1 MRSKNS
7 RVVIASAL
15 VTTALALSIGGFA
28 TVSLRDSQLQTID
41 SQLKKI
47 DDAVRANPD
56 SPVSSALDAASEE
69 DFNITIAIVSI
80 KGRVTIINESRL
92 DFDSLPTEIILTSAL
107 TSPVTVEADEKYRL
121 LAQKIS
127 GGERLIFAD
136 SLATIESTFISNL
149 KRVLLFTLLM
159 DLLAIGVSFL
169 ILGRNNRKLEAES
182 LKRMQQFLADAS
194 HDLRTPLTVIKGY
207 SELLSEN
214 QIQSTEDRT
223 RAYERVNSEIIR
235 MENLIHDLLLLA
247 ELGETTRPIFEE
259 VNLTDLVTSY
269 AHDFSTLN
277 PERDLEEKI
286 ESAIIIDGSV
296 EHLRR
301 LIQNVFNNIT
311 RHTEEGTPVKVTLS
325 MAGKRVMLLI
335 EDGGKGLPQGGYRD
349 SVTAINRFNSSRSPE
364 TGGSGLG
371 LSIIAAIVSEHD
383 GVLNLRK
390 SELGGLAVEIYFL

>member
-1 MRSKNS
+1 VRRKSS

-28 TVSLRDSQLQTID
+28 TVSLRDSQIQTID
-41 SQLKKI
+41 LQLKKI

-69 DFNITIAIVSI
+69 DFNITIAIVSSN
-80 KGRVTIINESRL
+80 GRVTIINESRL
-92 DFDSLPTEIILTSAL
+92 DFNSLPDDSFLASAL
-107 TSPVTVEADEKYRL
+107 ISPVTVEAEESYRL
-121 LAQKIS
+121 LAQAIS
-127 GGERLIFAD
+127 GGDRLVFAD
-136 SLATIESTFISNL
+136 SLATIESTFTSNL
-149 KRVLLFTLLM
+149 KRVLLFTLLV
-159 DLLAIGVSFL
+159 DLLAIGISIL
-169 ILGRNNRKLEAES
+169 ILGRNNRKLEADS
-182 LKRMQQFLADAS
+182 LLRMQRFLADAS

-207 SELLSEN
+207 SELLSKN
-214 QIQSTEDRT
+214 QIQSSEDRN

-269 AHDFSTLN
+269 SHDFSTLN
-277 PERDLEEKI
+277 PTRTLEVNI
-286 ESAIIIDGSV
+286 DSDITIDGSV

-301 LIQNVFNNIT
+301 LIQNIFNNII
-311 RHTEEGTPVKVTLS
+311 RHTDQSAPVRVTLC
-325 MAGKRVMLLI
+325 MKGKRAVLTI
-335 EDGGKGLPQGGYRD
+335 EDGGKGLPEDGYRD
-349 SVTAINRFNSSRSPE
+349 AVTALNRFDSSRSPE

-383 GVLNLRK
+383 GILNLKK
-390 SELGGLAVEIYFL
+390 SELGGLAVEILI

>member
-1 MRSKNS
+1 VRRKSS

-28 TVSLRDSQLQTID
+28 TVSLRDSQIQTID
-41 SQLKKI
+41 LQLKKI

-69 DFNITIAIVSI
+69 DFNITIAIVSSN
-80 KGRVTIINESRL
+80 GRVTIINESRL
-92 DFDSLPTEIILTSAL
+92 DFNSLPNDSLLASAL
-107 TSPVTVEADEKYRL
+107 ISPVTVEAEESYRL
-121 LAQKIS
+121 LAQVIS
-127 GGERLIFAD
+127 GGDRLVFAD
-136 SLATIESTFISNL
+136 SLATIESTFTSNL
-149 KRVLLFTLLM
+149 KRVLLFTLLV
-159 DLLAIGVSFL
+159 DLLAIGISVL
-169 ILGRNNRKLEAES
+169 ILGRNNRKLEADS
-182 LKRMQQFLADAS
+182 LLRMQRFLADAS

-207 SELLSEN
+207 SELLSKN
-214 QIQSTEDRT
+214 QIQSSEDRN

-269 AHDFSTLN
+269 SHDFSTLN
-277 PERDLEEKI
+277 PTRTLEVNI
-286 ESAIIIDGSV
+286 DSDITIDGSV

-301 LIQNVFNNIT
+301 LIQNIFNNII
-311 RHTEEGTPVKVTLS
+311 RHTDQSAPVRVTLC
-325 MAGKRVMLLI
+325 MKGKRAVLTI
-335 EDGGKGLPQGGYRD
+335 EDGGKGLPEDGYRD
-349 SVTAINRFNSSRSPE
+349 AVTALNRFDSSRSPE

-383 GVLNLRK
+383 GILNLKK
-390 SELGGLAVEIYFL
+390 SELGGLAVEILI

>member
-1 MRSKNS
+1 VRRKSS

-28 TVSLRDSQLQTID
+28 TVSLRNSQIQTID
-41 SQLKKI
+41 LQLKKI
-47 DDAVRANPD
+47 DDAVRSNPD

-69 DFNITIAIVSI
+69 DFNITIAIVSS
-80 KGRVTIINESRL
+80 KGKVTIINESRL
-92 DFDSLPTEIILTSAL
+92 DFDSLPQEPVLAAAL
-107 TSPVTVEADEKYRL
+107 ISPVTVDAEESYRL
-121 LAQKIS
+121 LAQMIS
-127 GGERLIFAD
+127 GGDRLIFAD
-136 SLATIESTFISNL
+136 SLTTIDSTYSSNL
-149 KRVLLFTLLM
+149 KRVLLFTLLA
-159 DLLAIGVSFL
+159 DLLAIGVSVL
-169 ILGRNNRKLEAES
+169 ILGRNNRKLEADS
-182 LKRMQQFLADAS
+182 LLRMQRFLADAS

-207 SELLSEN
+207 SELLSKN
-214 QIQSTEDRT
+214 QIQSLEDQA

-277 PERDLEEKI
+277 PARHLEDAI
-286 ESAIIIDGSV
+286 DSAITIDGSV

-301 LIQNVFNNIT
+301 LIQNIFNNIT
-311 RHTEEGTPVKVTLS
+311 RHTEESAPVKVTLRIT
-325 MAGKRVMLLI
+325 GKRVVLTI

-349 SVTAINRFNSSRSPE
+349 AVTALNRFDSNRSSE

-371 LSIIAAIVSEHD
+371 LSIIAAIVAEHD

-390 SELGGLAVEIYFL
+390 SEIGGLAVEIVF

>member
-1 MRSKNS
+1 MRRKSS

-28 TVSLRDSQLQTID
+28 TVSLRDSQIQTID
-41 SQLKKI
+41 LQLKKI

-69 DFNITIAIVSI
+69 DFNITIAIVSSN
-80 KGRVTIINESRL
+80 GRVTIINESRL
-92 DFDSLPTEIILTSAL
+92 DFNSLPDDSFLASAL
-107 TSPVTVEADEKYRL
+107 ISPVTVEAEESYRL
-121 LAQKIS
+121 LAQAIS
-127 GGERLIFAD
+127 GGDRLVFAD
-136 SLATIESTFISNL
+136 SLATIESTFTSNL
-149 KRVLLFTLLM
+149 KRVLLFTLLV
-159 DLLAIGVSFL
+159 DLLAIGISVL
-169 ILGRNNRKLEAES
+169 ILGRNNRKLEADS
-182 LKRMQQFLADAS
+182 LLRMQRFLADAS

-207 SELLSEN
+207 SELLSKN
-214 QIQSTEDRT
+214 QIQSSEDRN

-269 AHDFSTLN
+269 SHDFSTLN
-277 PERDLEEKI
+277 PTRTLEVNI
-286 ESAIIIDGSV
+286 DSDITIDGSV

-301 LIQNVFNNIT
+301 LIQNIFNNII
-311 RHTEEGTPVKVTLS
+311 RHTDQSAPVRVTLC
-325 MAGKRVMLLI
+325 MKGKRAVLTI
-335 EDGGKGLPQGGYRD
+335 EDGGKGLPEDGYRD
-349 SVTAINRFNSSRSPE
+349 AVTALNRFDSSRSPE

-383 GVLNLRK
+383 GILNLKK
-390 SELGGLAVEIYFL
+390 SELGGLAVEILI

>member
-1 MRSKNS
+1 VRRKSS

-28 TVSLRDSQLQTID
+28 TVSLRNSQIQTID
-41 SQLKKI
+41 LQLKKI
-47 DDAVRANPD
+47 DDAVRSNPD

-69 DFNITIAIVSI
+69 DFNITIAIVSS
-80 KGRVTIINESRL
+80 KGKVTIINESRL
-92 DFDSLPTEIILTSAL
+92 DFDSLPQEPVLAAAL
-107 TSPVTVEADEKYRL
+107 ISPVTVDAEESYRL
-121 LAQKIS
+121 LAQMIS
-127 GGERLIFAD
+127 GGDRLIFAD
-136 SLATIESTFISNL
+136 SLTTIDSTYSSNL
-149 KRVLLFTLLM
+149 KRVLLFTLLA
-159 DLLAIGVSFL
+159 DLLAIGVSVL
-169 ILGRNNRKLEAES
+169 ILGRNNRKLEADS
-182 LKRMQQFLADAS
+182 LLRMQRFLADAS

-207 SELLSEN
+207 SELLSKN
-214 QIQSTEDRT
+214 QIQSLEDQA

-277 PERDLEEKI
+277 PARHLEDAI
-286 ESAIIIDGSV
+286 DSAITIDGSV

-301 LIQNVFNNIT
+301 LIQNILNNIT
-311 RHTEEGTPVKVTLS
+311 RHTEESAPVKVTLRIT
-325 MAGKRVMLLI
+325 GKRVVLTI

-349 SVTAINRFNSSRSPE
+349 AVTALNRFDSNRSSE
-364 TGGSGLG
+364 KGGSGLG
-371 LSIIAAIVSEHD
+371 LSIIAAIVAEHD

-390 SELGGLAVEIYFL
+390 SELGGLAVEIVF

>member
-1 MRSKNS
+1 MRRKSS

-28 TVSLRDSQLQTID
+28 TVSLRDSQIQTID
-41 SQLKKI
+41 LQLKKI

-69 DFNITIAIVSI
+69 DFNITIAIVSSN
-80 KGRVTIINESRL
+80 GRVTIINESRL
-92 DFDSLPTEIILTSAL
+92 DFNSLPDDSFLASAL
-107 TSPVTVEADEKYRL
+107 ISPVTVEAEESYRL
-121 LAQKIS
+121 LAQAIS
-127 GGERLIFAD
+127 GGDRLVFAD
-136 SLATIESTFISNL
+136 SLATIESTFTSNL
-149 KRVLLFTLLM
+149 KRVLLFTLLV
-159 DLLAIGVSFL
+159 DLLAIGISIL
-169 ILGRNNRKLEAES
+169 ILGRNNRKLEADS
-182 LKRMQQFLADAS
+182 LLRMQRFLADAS

-207 SELLSEN
+207 SELLSKN
-214 QIQSTEDRT
+214 QIQSSEDRN

-269 AHDFSTLN
+269 SHDFSTLN
-277 PERDLEEKI
+277 PTRTLEVNI
-286 ESAIIIDGSV
+286 DSDITIDGSV

-301 LIQNVFNNIT
+301 LIQNIFNNII
-311 RHTEEGTPVKVTLS
+311 RHTDQSAPVRVTLC
-325 MAGKRVMLLI
+325 MKGKRAVLTI
-335 EDGGKGLPQGGYRD
+335 EDGGKGLPEDGYRD
-349 SVTAINRFNSSRSPE
+349 AVTALNRFDSSRSPE

-383 GVLNLRK
+383 GILNLKK
-390 SELGGLAVEIYFL
+390 SELGGLAVEILI

>member
-1 MRSKNS
+1 VRRKSS

-28 TVSLRDSQLQTID
+28 TVSLRDSQIQTID
-41 SQLKKI
+41 LQLKKI

-69 DFNITIAIVSI
+69 DFNITIAIVSSN
-80 KGRVTIINESRL
+80 GRVTIINESRL
-92 DFDSLPTEIILTSAL
+92 DFNSLPDDSFLASAL
-107 TSPVTVEADEKYRL
+107 ISPVTVEAEESYRL
-121 LAQKIS
+121 LAQAIS
-127 GGERLIFAD
+127 GGDRLVFAD
-136 SLATIESTFISNL
+136 SLATIESTFTSNL
-149 KRVLLFTLLM
+149 KRVLLFTLLV
-159 DLLAIGVSFL
+159 DLLAIGISIL
-169 ILGRNNRKLEAES
+169 ILGRNNRKLEADS
-182 LKRMQQFLADAS
+182 LLRMQRFLADAS

-207 SELLSEN
+207 SELLSKN
-214 QIQSTEDRT
+214 QIQSSEDRN

-269 AHDFSTLN
+269 SHDFSTLN
-277 PERDLEEKI
+277 PTRTLEVNI
-286 ESAIIIDGSV
+286 DSDITIDGSV

-301 LIQNVFNNIT
+301 LIQNIFNNII
-311 RHTEEGTPVKVTLS
+311 RHTDQSALVRVTLC
-325 MAGKRVMLLI
+325 MKGKRAVLTI
-335 EDGGKGLPQGGYRD
+335 EDGGKGLPEDGYRD
-349 SVTAINRFNSSRSPE
+349 AVTALNRFDSSRSPE

-383 GVLNLRK
+383 GILNLKK
-390 SELGGLAVEIYFL
+390 SELGGLAVEILI

>member
-1 MRSKNS
+1 VRRKSS

-28 TVSLRDSQLQTID
+28 TVSLRNSQIQTID
-41 SQLKKI
+41 LQLKKI
-47 DDAVRANPD
+47 DDAVRSNPD

-69 DFNITIAIVSI
+69 DFNITIAIVSS
-80 KGRVTIINESRL
+80 KGKVTIINESRL
-92 DFDSLPTEIILTSAL
+92 DFDSLPQEPVLAAAL
-107 TSPVTVEADEKYRL
+107 ISPVTVDAEESYRL
-121 LAQKIS
+121 LAQMIS
-127 GGERLIFAD
+127 GGDRLIFAD
-136 SLATIESTFISNL
+136 SLTTIDSTYSSNL
-149 KRVLLFTLLM
+149 KRVLLFTLLA
-159 DLLAIGVSFL
+159 DLLAIGVSVL
-169 ILGRNNRKLEAES
+169 ILGRNNRKLEADS
-182 LKRMQQFLADAS
+182 LLRMQRFLADAS

-207 SELLSEN
+207 SELLSKN
-214 QIQSTEDRT
+214 QIQSLEDQA

-277 PERDLEEKI
+277 PARHLEDAI
-286 ESAIIIDGSV
+286 DSAITIDGSV

-301 LIQNVFNNIT
+301 LIQNILNNIT
-311 RHTEEGTPVKVTLS
+311 RHTEESAPVKVTLRIT
-325 MAGKRVMLLI
+325 GKRVVLTI

-349 SVTAINRFNSSRSPE
+349 AVTALNRFDSNRSSE

-371 LSIIAAIVSEHD
+371 LSIIAAIVAEHD

-390 SELGGLAVEIYFL
+390 SELGGLAVEIVF

>member
-1 MRSKNS
+1 VRRKSS

-28 TVSLRDSQLQTID
+28 TVSLRDSQIQTID
-41 SQLKKI
+41 LQLKKI

-69 DFNITIAIVSI
+69 DFNITIAIVSSN
-80 KGRVTIINESRL
+80 GRVTIINESRL
-92 DFDSLPTEIILTSAL
+92 DFNSLPDDSFLASAL
-107 TSPVTVEADEKYRL
+107 ISPVTVEAEESYRL
-121 LAQKIS
+121 LAQAIS
-127 GGERLIFAD
+127 GGDRLVFAD
-136 SLATIESTFISNL
+136 SLATIESTFTSNL
-149 KRVLLFTLLM
+149 KRVLLFTLLV
-159 DLLAIGVSFL
+159 DLLAIGISVL
-169 ILGRNNRKLEAES
+169 ILGRNNRKLEADS
-182 LKRMQQFLADAS
+182 LLRMQRFLADAS

-207 SELLSEN
+207 SELLSKN
-214 QIQSTEDRT
+214 QIQSSEDRN

-269 AHDFSTLN
+269 SHDFSTLN
-277 PERDLEEKI
+277 PTRTLEVNI
-286 ESAIIIDGSV
+286 DSDITIDGSV

-301 LIQNVFNNIT
+301 LIQNIFNNII
-311 RHTEEGTPVKVTLS
+311 RHTDQSAPVRVTLC
-325 MAGKRVMLLI
+325 MKGKRAVLTI
-335 EDGGKGLPQGGYRD
+335 EDGGKGLPEDGYRD
-349 SVTAINRFNSSRSPE
+349 AVTALNRFDSSRSPE

-383 GVLNLRK
+383 GILNLKK
-390 SELGGLAVEIYFL
+390 SELGGLAVEILI

>member
-1 MRSKNS
+1 MRRKSS

-28 TVSLRDSQLQTID
+28 TVSLRNSQIQTID
-41 SQLKKI
+41 LQLKKI
-47 DDAVRANPD
+47 DDAVRSNPD

-69 DFNITIAIVSI
+69 DFNITIAIVSS
-80 KGRVTIINESRL
+80 KGKVTIINESRL
-92 DFDSLPTEIILTSAL
+92 DFDSLPQEPVLAAAL
-107 TSPVTVEADEKYRL
+107 ISPVTVDAEESYRL
-121 LAQKIS
+121 LAQMIS
-127 GGERLIFAD
+127 GGDRLIFAD
-136 SLATIESTFISNL
+136 SLTTIDSTYSSNL
-149 KRVLLFTLLM
+149 KRVLLFTLLA
-159 DLLAIGVSFL
+159 DLLAIGVSVL
-169 ILGRNNRKLEAES
+169 ILGRNNRKLEADS
-182 LKRMQQFLADAS
+182 LLRMQRFLADAS

-207 SELLSEN
+207 SELLSKN
-214 QIQSTEDRT
+214 QIQSLEDQA

-277 PERDLEEKI
+277 PARHLEDAI
-286 ESAIIIDGSV
+286 DSAITIDGSV

-301 LIQNVFNNIT
+301 LIQNILNNIT
-311 RHTEEGTPVKVTLS
+311 RHTEESAPVKVTLRIT
-325 MAGKRVMLLI
+325 GKRVVLTI

-349 SVTAINRFNSSRSPE
+349 AVTALNRFDSNRSSE

-371 LSIIAAIVSEHD
+371 LSIIAAIVAEHD

-390 SELGGLAVEIYFL
+390 SELGGLAVEIVF